1 MVKGGEF
8 SPWGGVLKISGNVD
22 LQKFPAG
29 SSFLLLAGQLTYE
42 CTGAMGGKY
51 PKDKGPT
58 VCCVLTFSSH
68 SCL

>member
-8 SPWGGVLKISGNVD
+8 SPWGVLKISGNVD
-22 LQKFPAG
+22 LQKSPAG

-51 PKDKGPT
+51 QG
-58 VCCVLTFSSH
+58 
-68 SCL
+68 